1 MYEIPRS
8 TDSSSDP
15 EHIFLREASR
25 APDGNAPTA
34 SWFVVPSDW
43 STCTCEV
50 KSIGSVLTLEDAR
63 ARRRTEAAPAD
74 SYFMSNSKAVLQGCR
89 DQWIL
94 QDKQSVPKLSQITV
108 CMDMRLLTAGNWMA
122 FSYTTPR
129 SPKYDLALHGDS
141 KAMYAWILGVQHRF
155 PVQLTLEHWHRL
167 CLRIDSLRNS
177 FILNISSSQKTYE
190 RTVFAHAMQLNGKL
204 QLGCQPW
211 DIFPETSMA
220 TMELYMFRMWGDVRE
235 HANCEDGTIVGWDS
249 SMWSISQAQAWV
261 QDNALYCDNQTNPIS
276 TTTVNQTNGIS
287 TTTDNQT
294 NPISTTTDNQTNPIS
309 TTTVNQTNDNQTNPI
324 STTTDNQTNPIS
336 TTTNNQTNPIST
348 TTDNQTNPIFT
359 TTDNQTN
366 PISTI
371 TDNQT
376 TAIYTTRN
384 PHMTA
389 SLATTNP
396 IMVATLITLNT
407 TTTDITRFISPN
419 PTGTIASGAS
429 TTTDIST
436 AMTPINPETSSATVL
451 NATDPSETT
460 VLPTTN
466 STVLSTLSIGIPVQ
480 FFSSSPTSPVTSPTD
495 TSTAS
500 TLTTIDTISSTPS
513 TIDTMSTSSANTY
526 TAIFPSPT
534 NRETITSTPTT
545 LDIIHTNPAMTTV
558 DTVTTPAPISVLP
571 TSSNSAS
578 TAVPT
583 TDNLQGSCSCY
594 RYCSGS
600 GAIYTFNLDIN
611 TGSVTE
617 NDISNIGAH
626 IQCSNNA
633 NRLQSCMIAV
643 LYSQPLDMC
652 TLIEVL
658 VVLFQSNNIS
668 YRGPLSRTAALCGSS
683 NVSTAALLNSTYQWS
698 AVNIGSSPQTCDL
711 SDEQFQSLTRSLTC
725 GQGQVQYLQLNESCQ
740 SPSRSETNTT
750 TVPLQTTVT
759 SSATTY
765 TSVLS
770 DVNQTVTEPYGP
782 VTEANITNPNTTPD
796 TTNSTLASVNEN
808 INVNVTFDPTN
819 TISATVNIS
828 ADTNTTPVSPSTIP
842 TSSNDS
848 TNPNTVNTTSPSINE
863 DRNLNFTLDSTNTT
877 SASFNNVTQSVT
889 TLNTSSS
896 YNITESNATQGVT
909 NTPTGNVTH
918 PSDTTLVSTTLFPI
932 TKEPNNNDPNSTTLI
947 TFTDLSIIT
956 QPDTASVSHTTITE
970 EYTTLNLT
978 DTTSSSY
985 NLTESNPTLGVTV
998 TTTEITTTNSST
1010 IVQPNGTSSW
1020 YSMIT
1025 EPNTSLNVTE
1035 TTTLSLDNT
1044 TQPNTTFIFTNTTI
1058 FSETSVSFSTNFPP
1072 NITELS
1078 TTNFTTQQNFTTENS
1093 TTEPNTT
1100 AYLASN
1106 FTTSYLGQNTTSSPF
1121 NVTQVTTNTTLV
1133 SYSTNNSLTSS
1144 PLNSTAS
1151 PGNHTTSTN
1160 ITSTPDKDL
1169 STTLT
1174 PDTNSTVSTDIYT
1187 TITTAGAQNTTAQ
1200 AGKNTT
1206 TTIIT
1211 TNTITTTKGTVTTSS
1226 LGLVNQLLN
1235 QSQDTSTL
1243 NSSQVDSVV
1252 RKLEDILLAPNIS
1265 LNVGQVALSVINNLL
1280 NASAESLAS
1289 SSNRLIKAVDQLAL
1303 KLVIPD
1309 NSVTIALSSL
1319 ALAVTKIDGTNFAGM
1334 SFSINSP
1341 TDILM
1346 KSRSKRSV
1354 GSPSGQGSITLPS
1367 SLTSGLSPE
1376 QKQQASRL
1384 QFTFFQ
1390 KSSLFQSN
1398 LTNQQL
1404 VSLILGTTVANLSIR
1419 DLKDNVVFSLQNT
1432 TTITENL
1439 TCVFWDF
1446 NQNGGAG
1453 GWNSSGC
1460 FLLNSTDN
1468 EIKCSCNHLTSFAVL
1483 MDISRGGVTDKL
1495 QGTILSFITCIG
1507 CGLSAIFLAITLLT
1521 YLAFDKIRKD
1531 IPSKILIQ
1539 LCFALFFLNMVFLVD
1554 SWLALYTNAVGLC
1567 ISTGFFLHY
1576 FLLASFTWMGLEALH
1591 LYLSIIKVFKN
1602 FVSHYMLKFSLAG
1615 WGIPL
1620 IIVIIVISVNKTNYG
1635 LIAYGK
1641 YTDGSTDDFC
1651 WLQDDTAFY
1660 VSVVGYFCV
1669 IFLTN
1674 MVMFVVVM
1682 VQLRRI
1688 KRQNP
1693 QNNQYRKRLQDL
1705 RSIAGLTVLLGL
1717 TWGFGF
1723 FAWGVVNLP
1732 FMYLFAIFNAF
1743 QGFFIFVFHCAL
1755 KENVR
1760 RQWRIY
1766 LCCGKFRLA
1775 ENSDWSRLATQ
1786 HTKKSSVITANTSQA
1801 SYNHSSTSRNSSMS
1815 VDSLGLASNINN
1827 SPVDDSVFGSTEESN
1842 RLVRR
1847 L

>member
-1 MYEIPRS
+1 MQKKCILKVQRMPLKYRKLFPGRERTSAHLLWLWILIPL
-8 TDSSSDP
+8 
-15 EHIFLREASR
+15 IAQ
-25 APDGNAPTA
+25 
-34 SWFVVPSDW
+34 
-43 STCTCEV
+43 
-50 KSIGSVLTLEDAR
+50 
-63 ARRRTEAAPAD
+63 AD

-141 KAMYAWILGVQHRF
+141 EAMYAWILGVKHRF
-155 PVQLTLEHWHRL
+155 PVQLTLERWHRL

-177 FILNISSSQKTYE
+177 FILNIGSSQKTYE
-190 RTVFAHAMQLNGKL
+190 RRVFAHAMQLNGKL

-220 TMELYMFRMWGDVRE
+220 TIELYMFRMWGDVRE

-249 SMWSISQAQAWV
+249 SMWSISRAQAWV
-261 QDNALYCDNQTNPIS
+261 QDNALYCGTLSLSHLVRVKRSSDR
-276 TTTVNQTNGIS
+276 
-287 TTTDNQT
+287 
-294 NPISTTTDNQTNPIS
+294 
-309 TTTVNQTNDNQTNPI
+309 
-324 STTTDNQTNPIS
+324 
-336 TTTNNQTNPIST
+336 
-348 TTDNQTNPIFT
+348 
-359 TTDNQTN
+359 
-366 PISTI
+366 STI
-371 TDNQT
+371 
-376 TAIYTTRN
+376 
-384 PHMTA
+384 M
-389 SLATTNP
+389 
-396 IMVATLITLNT
+396 
-407 TTTDITRFISPN
+407 
-419 PTGTIASGAS
+419 
-429 TTTDIST
+429 
-436 AMTPINPETSSATVL
+436 
-451 NATDPSETT
+451 
-460 VLPTTN
+460 
-466 STVLSTLSIGIPVQ
+466 
-480 FFSSSPTSPVTSPTD
+480 
-495 TSTAS
+495 
-500 TLTTIDTISSTPS
+500 
-513 TIDTMSTSSANTY
+513 
-526 TAIFPSPT
+526 
-534 NRETITSTPTT
+534 
-545 LDIIHTNPAMTTV
+545 
-558 DTVTTPAPISVLP
+558 
-571 TSSNSAS
+571 
-578 TAVPT
+578 
-583 TDNLQGSCSCY
+583 
-594 RYCSGS
+594 
-600 GAIYTFNLDIN
+600 
-611 TGSVTE
+611 
-617 NDISNIGAH
+617 
-626 IQCSNNA
+626 
-633 NRLQSCMIAV
+633 
-643 LYSQPLDMC
+643 
-652 TLIEVL
+652 
-658 VVLFQSNNIS
+658 
-668 YRGPLSRTAALCGSS
+668 
-683 NVSTAALLNSTYQWS
+683 
-698 AVNIGSSPQTCDL
+698 
-711 SDEQFQSLTRSLTC
+711 
-725 GQGQVQYLQLNESCQ
+725 
-740 SPSRSETNTT
+740 
-750 TVPLQTTVT
+750 
-759 SSATTY
+759 
-765 TSVLS
+765 
-770 DVNQTVTEPYGP
+770 
-782 VTEANITNPNTTPD
+782 
-796 TTNSTLASVNEN
+796 
-808 INVNVTFDPTN
+808 NVNN
-819 TISATVNIS
+819 S
-828 ADTNTTPVSPSTIP
+828 ADTNTSPVTPSTIP

-848 TNPNTVNTTSPSINE
+848 TDPNTTPDTTNTTSATVNNNPNTTPDPTNTTSATVNNINNSADTNTTPVTPSTTPTSSNDSTDPNTVNTTSPSINE
-863 DRNLNFTLDSTNTT
+863 DRDLNVTPDSTNTT
-877 SASFNNVTQSVT
+877 SASFNNVTQSFT

-896 YNITESNATQGVT
+896 YNITESNPTQGVT

-918 PSDTTLVSTTLFPI
+918 PSDTTLVSTTLI
-932 TKEPNNNDPNSTTLI
+932 TS
-947 TFTDLSIIT
+947 TDLSVIT
-956 QPDTASVSHTTITE
+956 QPNGTSVSHTTITE
-970 EYTTLNLT
+970 EYTNLT
-978 DTTSSSY
+978 LTHTTSSSY
-985 NLTESNPTLGVTV
+985 NLTESNPTLGVTG
-998 TTTEITTTNSST
+998 TTTEITSTNSST
-1010 IVQPNGTSSW
+1010 ITQPNGTSSW
-1020 YSMIT
+1020 YSVVT
-1025 EPNTSLNVTE
+1025 EPNTSRNVTE
-1035 TTTLSLDNT
+1035 TTTLSPLNT

-1058 FSETSVSFSTNFPP
+1058 FSETSVSFSTP
-1072 NITELS
+1072 NITDLS
-1078 TTNFTTQQNFTTENS
+1078 PTNSTIQQNFTTENS
-1093 TTEPNTT
+1093 TSEPNTT

-1133 SYSTNNSLTSS
+1133 SYSANNSLTSS
-1144 PLNSTAS
+1144 PLNSTDS

-1160 ITSTPDKDL
+1160 ITSAPDKNL

-1174 PDTNSTVSTDIYT
+1174 PNTNSIVSTDIYT
-1187 TITTAGAQNTTAQ
+1187 NITTAGPQNTTAQ
-1200 AGKNTT
+1200 AEKNTT

-1211 TNTITTTKGTVTTSS
+1211 TNTITTTNGTVTFLPYVTVTTSS

-1243 NSSQVDSVV
+1243 NSSQVESVV
-1252 RKLEDILLAPNIS
+1252 RKLEDILSAPNIS
-1265 LNVGQVALSVINNLL
+1265 LNVCQAALSVINNLL
-1280 NASAESLAS
+1280 NASAGSLAS

-1346 KSRSKRSV
+1346 KSRSRRSV

-1404 VSLILGTTVANLSIR
+1404 ASLILGTSVANLSIR

-1495 QGTILSFITCIG
+1495 QGTILTFITFIG

-1539 LCFALFFLNMVFLVD
+1539 LCFALFLLNMVFLAD

-1591 LYLSIIKVFKN
+1591 LYLSIVKVFKN

-1620 IIVIIVISVNKTNYG
+1620 IIVIIVISVDKNNYG

-1651 WLQDDTAFY
+1651 WLKNDIAFY

-1693 QNNQYRKRLQDL
+1693 QNNQNRKWLQDL

-1717 TWGFGF
+1717 TWGFAF

-1732 FMYLFAIFNAF
+1732 FMYLFTIFNAF
-1743 QGFFIFVFHCAL
+1743 QGIFIFVFHCAL

-1801 SYNHSSTSRNSSMS
+1801 SYNHFSTSRNSSMS

-1827 SPVDDSVFGSTEESN
+1827 SPVDDSSGFGSTDESN
-1842 RLVRR
+1842 RLVHR